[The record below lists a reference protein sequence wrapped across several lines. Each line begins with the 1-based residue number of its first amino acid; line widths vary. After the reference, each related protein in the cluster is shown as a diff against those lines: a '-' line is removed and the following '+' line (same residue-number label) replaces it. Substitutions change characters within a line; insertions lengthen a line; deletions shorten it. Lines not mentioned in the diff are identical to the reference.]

1 MKKKIFDLT
10 DLELIEGA
18 HPLDITYVVKGAVV
32 WLRSG
37 SPPLKVKSVKNGIA
51 IVAGKHGLHKINAVC
66 LTPEPTPLKFD
77 A

>member
-10 DLELIEGA
+10 DLEVIGYANPE
-18 HPLDITYVVKGAVV
+18 DEKYVVKGAIV

-51 IVAGKHGLHKINAVC
+51 VVQGKHSVSKVKAVC
-66 LTPEPTPLKFD
+66 LTPEPTPLKFK
-77 A
+77 